1 MPAAHFEEPMRQPY
15 RIHKTRTWRVTGAVI
30 LGHVGLAWLVSGGVL
45 TSEVPANAPDNVI
58 MASVVMDA
66 PAPPAIKPEPAK
78 PQIQPP
84 TQPEPKLQHQAK
96 PVNPQ
101 LQPVPVLSPTVP
113 SDAAPIVSSTT
124 PATATAPPSTSPS
137 RTTEPQA
144 AGHQRPATHA
154 PAAAVVV
161 PSTSA
166 DYLNNPAPPYPRV
179 SKRMGEQGT
188 VLIRV
193 FINTEGRAEKAEVR
207 TSSGYARLDDTA
219 LNTVQAWRFVPGQR
233 NGVPE
238 AMWFNVP
245 IRFVLD

>member
-15 RIHKTRTWRVTGAVI
+15 LIHKTRTWRVSGAVI
-30 LGHVGLAWLVSGGVL
+30 LSHVGLAWLVSSGVL

-66 PAPPAIKPEPAK
+66 PAPPAPKPEPAR

-84 TQPEPKLQHQAK
+84 TKPEPTPQPQPQAK
-96 PVNPQ
+96 PVSPQ

-113 SDAAPIVSSTT
+113 SDAAP
-124 PATATAPPSTSPS
+124 APPSTSPS

-144 AGHQRPATHA
+144 AGNQRPATHA
-154 PAAAVVV
+154 PAAAVVL

-233 NGVPE
+233 DGVPE